1 MKNMNDSIIRF
12 TADDGSVIEFEV
24 VEQAK
29 LGGNNYLLVT
39 EAGNEEDEADAC
51 ILKEI
56 EDVNGESVFEFVEDD
71 SEFDAVSAL
80 FNSLLEDIDLVEE
93 EE

>member
-1 MKNMNDSIIRF
+1 MNDTIIRF
-12 TADDGSVIEFEV
+12 TGDDGSVIEFEI

-29 LGGNNYLLVT
+29 LGGSNYLLVT
-39 EAGNEEDEADAC
+39 EAGSDEEEADAC

-56 EDVNGESVFEFVEDD
+56 EDNNGDSVFEFVEDD
-71 SEFDAVSAL
+71 AEFDAVSAL